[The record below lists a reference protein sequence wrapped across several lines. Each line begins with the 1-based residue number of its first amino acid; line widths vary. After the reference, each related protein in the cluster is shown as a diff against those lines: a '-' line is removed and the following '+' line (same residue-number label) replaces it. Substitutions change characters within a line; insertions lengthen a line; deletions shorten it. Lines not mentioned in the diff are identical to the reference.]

1 MSTIP
6 VMTARR
12 SDGPKRLRP
21 SLDVKLASG
30 WRYEGRAGL
39 FISSDGKQ
47 FSPREQ
53 LPKGT
58 KLLYMVPQLARAEGS
73 SLSADE
79 RNLAR
84 HMQIVFPKGTAVDS
98 YLAAIRK
105 WHCVEQVQPP
115 PQISLP

>member
-1 MSTIP
+1 
-6 VMTARR
+6 
-12 SDGPKRLRP
+12 
-21 SLDVKLASG
+21 
-30 WRYEGRAGL
+30 
-39 FISSDGKQ
+39 
-47 FSPREQ
+47 
-53 LPKGT
+53 
-58 KLLYMVPQLARAEGS
+58 LARAEGS